1 MSRKYPHFL
10 LHQETLTVHA
20 FQSKESNFQQNVD
33 SAKYNIHHWVIFV
46 FNILGINYEF
56 GKDNLV

>member
-20 FQSKESNFQQNVD
+20 FQFKQSNFQQNVD
-33 SAKYNIHHWVIFV
+33 SAKQNINHIGLYCFQ
-46 FNILGINYEF
+46 YF
-56 GKDNLV
+56 GDKL